1 MDNDRN
7 SNKPL
12 KNLTKNFEMPT
23 PGVLICAGVMI
34 LCAVLYIFI
43 VMDTLSKNNNS
54 VTVIQKKANEV
65 SEPQK
70 EEINI
75 DEIDANTLALT
86 DNTLTN
92 NANYIIDADYTV
104 EGIDYFKNSFKIPYI
119 NFQTTDAINANNEI
133 KAYAK
138 EWAKTS
144 AKYKKAFEG
153 TSLDA
158 SQLIR
163 SSYEVFNFDNVISV
177 LITFVTRE
185 DSLETSKYYAYS
197 FNTSHAVVPS
207 TEVTID
213 GDVQNIPNETVEN
226 EESYLGR
233 KITFEEILKTKN
245 LSFEEIDT
253 KYQAIISNYS
263 GEYGEVES
271 IAATLENYKQEL
283 EDGRLGA
290 FLDNDG
296 RLNIVGKIINSN
308 YANGTYRIFRYI
320 DGEFISTTMI
330 RE

>member
-43 VMDTLSKNNNS
+43 VMDTLSKNSNS

-138 EWAKTS
+138 E
-144 AKYKKAFEG
+144 
-153 TSLDA
+153 
-158 SQLIR
+158 
-163 SSYEVFNFDNVISV
+163 
-177 LITFVTRE
+177 
-185 DSLETSKYYAYS
+185 
-197 FNTSHAVVPS
+197 
-207 TEVTID
+207 
-213 GDVQNIPNETVEN
+213 
-226 EESYLGR
+226 
-233 KITFEEILKTKN
+233 
-245 LSFEEIDT
+245 
-253 KYQAIISNYS
+253 
-263 GEYGEVES
+263 
-271 IAATLENYKQEL
+271 
-283 EDGRLGA
+283 
-290 FLDNDG
+290 
-296 RLNIVGKIINSN
+296 
-308 YANGTYRIFRYI
+308 
-320 DGEFISTTMI
+320 
-330 RE
+330 